1 MQRPSVAF
9 HQSEIT
15 RMFRIATQ
23 LGVPDGD
30 TKPDQFLYKVNTSA
44 KPSRSGQRTP
54 PALNVRH
61 HRLRI
66 RGRQSETCPRW

>member
-30 TKPDQFLYKVNTSA
+30 TKPDQFLYKVNA
-44 KPSRSGQRTP
+44 
-54 PALNVRH
+54 ALNR
-61 HRLRI
+61 RDLAN
-66 RGRQSETCPRW
+66 GRRRP